1 MAKTFTVPAGAL
13 TGPLVDI
20 QVEFTGLAHTWVGD
34 VTAEIVGPDGTK
46 AAIFN
51 RIGKV
56 LASGDKGDD
65 SDFVAANTYRF
76 GDSFVGSAWAAAAA
90 AAGPTAPVAGG
101 DFYATGAL
109 NPAKIFMRTVF
120 NGRPLAGT
128 WTVRVADVGSGQT
141 AGGSLG
147 AIKVTLLGAPST
159 GDQDGDGVLDAS
171 DNCPSVANA
180 NQADADGDGDGDAC
194 DNCPNT
200 ANSDQANIDGDANG
214 DACDNCSSVA
224 NSDQANADGDSVGDA
239 CDGCP
244 NDPNKTSP
252 GACGCGTP
260 DTDANGNGVP
270 DCNEGSSSYTA
281 NLTGGTIPNNNTTGL
296 LKTFA
301 VPAGAVTGALSD
313 IRVEFVGLSHNW
325 VGDVMAEIIAPNG
338 AKASIFNRIGK
349 VLASGDKGDDSNFSA
364 ANTYRFADS
373 ATASGWAAAAAAVG
387 TDAIVAGGDYYATA
401 PLSSAKIL
409 MSGVLSS
416 APVAGTWQVRIADI
430 GTGETAGGSVGSIK
444 VTLVGFGSSS
454 FMAPPT
460 SAFPNPADCDADGLL
475 DAEEIAANP
484 ELDCNLDGVL
494 DLCEFAIGATDIDE
508 NGMLDQCDQATG
520 DLDLDGVIGAGD
532 LAMLLE
538 SIGASEEVPSG
549 RLLGDLD
556 FNGTVDAEDV
566 AALLARWGEPR

>member
-1 MAKTFTVPAGAL
+1 
-13 TGPLVDI
+13 LV
-20 QVEFTGLAHTWVGD
+20 
-34 VTAEIVGPDGTK
+34 
-46 AAIFN
+46 
-51 RIGKV
+51 
-56 LASGDKGDD
+56 
-65 SDFVAANTYRF
+65 
-76 GDSFVGSAWAAAAA
+76 
-90 AAGPTAPVAGG
+90 
-101 DFYATGAL
+101 
-109 NPAKIFMRTVF
+109 
-120 NGRPLAGT
+120 GT
-128 WTVRVADVGSGQT
+128 WTLRIADISSTGQST
-141 AGGSLG
+141 GGSI
-147 AIKVTLLGAPST
+147 ASMKVTLVGTTAT
-159 GDQDGDGVLDAS
+159 GDTDSDGVPDAT
-171 DNCPSVANA
+171 DNCPTVSNA
-180 NQADADGDGDGDAC
+180 SQSNV
-194 DNCPNT
+194 
-200 ANSDQANIDGDANG
+200 DGDANG
-214 DACDNCSSVA
+214 DACDNCPTQSNSSQSDLDNDGVGDVCDNCPSVA
-224 NSDQANADGDSVGDA
+224 NTTQANADGDSVGDA

-244 NDPNKTSP
+244 NDPLKSSP
-252 GACGCGTP
+252 GACGCGVP
-260 DTDANGNGVP
+260 DTDANGNGIP
-270 DCNEGSSSYTA
+270 DCLEGGNTYSTT
-281 NLTGGTIPNNNTTGL
+281 LTGGNIPTSNTTGVSRQ
-296 LKTFA
+296 FA
-301 VPAGAVTGALSD
+301 VPAGAVSGALSD
-313 IRVEFVGLSHNW
+313 IQVEFIGLSHNF

-338 AKASIFNRIGK
+338 AKASIFHRIGK

-373 ATASGWAAAAAAVG
+373 ATASGWAAAAAAAG

-416 APVAGTWQVRIADI
+416 APVAGTWSVRIADI

-444 VTLVGFGSSS
+444 VTLVGSSS
-454 FMAPPT
+454 FMAPPM
-460 SAFPNPADCDADGLL
+460 SAFPNPADCDADGVL